1 MYSSGSAGARVM
13 DQFAEDEVEYA
24 TINRSHNTIS
34 QPVITEL
41 KNKFQYEIQDSSSD
55 EDSTEDDATET
66 GSSDSGSTVG
76 SASTIGEEE
85 SSDENNNKD
94 EEDDAD
100 THSIGSAASLLDFS
114 DVNRERRGTQA
125 LNDALNP
132 DSMSVCST
140 DVADIVQRQLAEFS
154 MTLRRQIEND
164 MQSLISKKMNSG
176 DYGSQPVLP
185 PPTPSRK
192 KHMRTKS
199 EDTLSSSTKRKVHGP
214 CWCPQ

>member
-1 MYSSGSAGARVM
+1 M

-41 KNKFQYEIQDSSSD
+41 KNKFHYEIQDSSS
-55 EDSTEDDATET
+55 EEETSEEEATET
-66 GSSDSGSTVG
+66 GSSESGSTVG
-76 SASTIGEEE
+76 SPSTIGEDQDEEE

-94 EEDDAD
+94 DDDDAD

-114 DVNRERRGTQA
+114 DVNIERRVTQA
-125 LNDALNP
+125 LNEALNP
-132 DSMSVCST
+132 DSLSVCST

-164 MQSLISKKMNSG
+164 MQSLISKKMNSSE
-176 DYGSQPVLP
+176 YGSQPCLP
-185 PPTPSRK
+185 PATPSRK
-192 KHMRTKS
+192 KHTRTKS
-199 EDTLSSSTKRKVHGP
+199 VDTLNSSTKRKVRYDP
-214 CWCPQ
+214 

>member
-1 MYSSGSAGARVM
+1 M

-24 TINRSHNTIS
+24 TINRSHNTLS
-34 QPVITEL
+34 QPVITEM
-41 KNKFQYEIQDSSSD
+41 KNKFQYEIQDSSSEEESSD
-55 EDSTEDDATET
+55 EDGTET
-66 GSSDSGSTVG
+66 ESSGSGSTVG
-76 SASTIGEEE
+76 SGSTIGEEEGQEDE

-94 EEDDAD
+94 ED
-100 THSIGSAASLLDFS
+100 TQSIGSAASLLDFS
-114 DVNRERRGTQA
+114 DLNRERRVTQA

-164 MQSLISKKMNSG
+164 MHSILSKKMNSSE
-176 DYGSQPVLP
+176 YGSQPMLP

-199 EDTLSSSTKRKVHGP
+199 DTDTLSASTKRKVCEECGGSFGLEI
-214 CWCPQ
+214 